1 MKTIDTLLIE
11 YGKSHQNRVNKIIHW
26 IMVPAIF
33 FSIVG
38 LVMSIP
44 LGTIE
49 KTMFINV
56 ATVALILSLAYYF
69 SLSKPLFLGF
79 CLWSVFCLWGNF
91 TLYQSVGYSNSG
103 LATVSFVIFFIAWVF
118 QFIGHKIEKAKP
130 SFFDDIK
137 FLLIGPAWLLH
148 FIYKK
153 LGIKY

>member
-1 MKTIDTLLIE
+1 
-11 YGKSHQNRVNKIIHW
+11 
-26 IMVPAIF
+26 MVPAIF

-44 LGTIE
+44 LVMVE
-49 KTMFINV
+49 KTMFINA
-56 ATVALILSLAYYF
+56 ATVALTLSLLYYF
-69 SLSKPLFLGF
+69 PLSKPLFVGF
-79 CLWSVFCLWGNF
+79 CVWSVFCLWGNF
-91 TLYQSVGYSNSG
+91 VIYQSVDYSNSG
-103 LATVSFVIFFIAWVF
+103 LATVSFMIFFVAWIF